1 LRPWCLSA
9 LSCVCFLLSG
19 CVDIPA
25 DIDIPL
31 TIDTDVTGI
40 DTGSSSPGAY
50 IAQLETHAQEKL
62 NALRLAAGVASL
74 PVTRSL
80 GDVARA
86 HSLAMLTGG
95 FFSHEDLQGRSPQD
109 RLAAARISYDSADEL
124 IGFANTQAGVS
135 ASDVD
140 AILEELASQRRTEER
155 AILMSPTW
163 TEMGA
168 GIALSDSQRVLF
180 LTIDLVEYPPRVI
193 GVD

>member
-1 LRPWCLSA
+1 MCL
-9 LSCVCFLLSG
+9 LLCG

-40 DTGSSSPGAY
+40 DTGSGSTSAY

-62 NALRLAAGVASL
+62 NALRLAAGAASL

-80 GDVARA
+80 GDAARA
-86 HSLAMLTGG
+86 HSLAMLTGS

-109 RLAAARISYDSADEL
+109 RLTAARISYDSADEL

-135 ASDVD
+135 AADVD
-140 AILEELASQRRTEER
+140 SILDELASERRAEER
-155 AILMSPTW
+155 AILTGSAW

-168 GIALSDSQRVLF
+168 GISLSDSQRLLF
-180 LTIDLVEYPPRVI
+180 LTIDFVEYPPRVI